1 MSNPAR
7 AAPTR
12 PGAETHAGRTNPQH
26 RTAEAQG
33 GRANRGRAGRRAR
46 SDDAETRDEILAA
59 ARATFGERG
68 FAGATVRDI
77 AMRASVN
84 PALVLYYF
92 GSKQRLFVAAMQLP
106 AELSAVV
113 PVLVDGPRE
122 EVGERLARFVLGLWD
137 GPAGRS
143 LVLGLVR
150 SATTDPVAAG
160 MLRDLLLEGPVLA
173 VARAIDR
180 PDAPLRAMLCG
191 SQLIGLA
198 LARYVLAIDPVA
210 SVSTESLV
218 RQIAPTL
225 QRYLTD
231 DLGEVDGLS
240 RARRLP
246 TSDAND

>member
-1 MSNPAR
+1 MSDPVR
-7 AAPTR
+7 VEPPR
-12 PGAETHAGRTNPQH
+12 P
-26 RTAEAQG
+26 
-33 GRANRGRAGRRAR
+33 GRRAR
-46 SDDAETRDEILAA
+46 SGDLHTRDAILAA

-77 AMRASVN
+77 ATRASVN

-106 AELSAVV
+106 PKLSEVV
-113 PVLVDGPRE
+113 PVLLEGPRE
-122 EVGERLARFVLGLWD
+122 EVGERLARFVLRLWD

-150 SATTDPVAAG
+150 SASTDAVAAG
-160 MLRDLLLEGPVLA
+160 MLRELLVEGPVLA

-198 LARYVLAIDPVA
+198 LARYVLAIEPLA
-210 SVSTESLV
+210 SASTESLV

-231 DLGEVDGLS
+231 ELGSGHALPAQPCGAD
-240 RARRLP
+240 RA
-246 TSDAND
+246 